1 MTWTSEQIMQ
11 TIQVHML
18 NECITNARLVE
29 LTGLK
34 PEQVGNSTSKLHQNG
49 FIKVVD
55 KGCFRITQAG
65 ITALDQ
71 KTNLRS
77 GPKGKLQIPRIYRD
91 SLRVRVWRAIRIRS
105 SFSIPDLL
113 PIVTKG
119 GEKDAQSNIYK
130 YIKALE
136 SAGYL
141 IRMGKRMP
149 GTAMTSNGFARWR
162 LDLEKNTGPQAPI
175 WRMGKGSVFDPNTEE
190 EIFLMPVK
198 SEDQP

>member
-11 TIQVHML
+11 TISKHML

-29 LTGLK
+29 LTGLDAK
-34 PEQVGNSTSKLHQNG
+34 QVGSATSKLQHNG

-71 KTNLRS
+71 KTSLRS
-77 GPKGKLQIPRIYRD
+77 GPKGETRVKIHKD
-91 SLRVRVWRAIRIRS
+91 SLRVRVWRAIRIRN
-105 SFSIPDLL
+105 SFSIPELI

-119 GEKDAQSNIYK
+119 EEKDAQSNIYK
-130 YIKALE
+130 YVHALE
-136 SAGYL
+136 CASYL
-141 IRMGKRMP
+141 IRMGKRQR
-149 GTAMTSNGFARWR
+149 GTALTSNGFARWR
-162 LDLEKNTGPQAPI
+162 LDLEKNTGPQAPV
-175 WRMGKGSVFDPNTEE
+175 WRMSKGSIYDPNIDQ
-190 EIFLMPVK
+190 EIFLLPMK

>member
-11 TIQVHML
+11 TISKHML

-29 LTGLK
+29 LTGLDAK
-34 PEQVGNSTSKLHQNG
+34 QVGNSTSKLQHNG

-77 GPKGKLQIPRIYRD
+77 GPKGETSVKIHKD

-105 SFSIPDLL
+105 SFSVPDLL

-130 YIKALE
+130 YVKALE
-136 SAGYL
+136 EAGYL
-141 IRMGKRMP
+141 IRMSKRMR

-162 LDLEKNTGPQAPI
+162 LDLEKNTGPQAPV
-175 WRMGKGSVFDPNTEE
+175 WRMSKGSLFDPNTGE
-190 EIFLMPVK
+190 EIILMPVK

>member
-1 MTWTSEQIMQ
+1 MTWTSETVMQ
-11 TIQVHML
+11 TISKHML

-34 PEQVGNSTSKLHQNG
+34 PEQVGISTSKLQHNG

-77 GPKGKLQIPRIYRD
+77 GPKGETRVKIHKD

-119 GEKDAQSNIYK
+119 AEKDAQSNIYK
-130 YIKALE
+130 YVKALE
-136 SAGYL
+136 EAGYL
-141 IRMGKRMP
+141 IRMGKRMR

-162 LDLEKNTGPQAPI
+162 LDLEKNTGPQAPV
-175 WRMGKGSVFDPNTEE
+175 WRMSKGILFDPNTGE
-190 EIFLMPVK
+190 EILLMPLR
-198 SEDQP
+198 EDQP

>member
-1 MTWTSEQIMQ
+1 MTWTSETVMQ
-11 TIQVHML
+11 TISKHML

-34 PEQVGNSTSKLHQNG
+34 PDQVGSSTSKLQQNG

-55 KGCFRITQAG
+55 KGCYRITQAG

-77 GPKGKLQIPRIYRD
+77 GPKGETRVKIHKD
-91 SLRVRVWRAIRIRS
+91 SLRVRVWRAIRIRN

-130 YIKALE
+130 YVKALE
-136 SAGYL
+136 DAGYL
-141 IRMGKRMP
+141 IRMGKRAR
-149 GTAMTSNGFARWR
+149 GTWMTSNGFVRWR
-162 LDLEKNTGPQAPI
+162 LDLEKDTGPQAPV
-175 WRMGKGSVFDPNTEE
+175 WRMGKGSLFDPNTGE
-190 EIFLMPVK
+190 EILLLPLK

>member
-29 LTGLK
+29 LTGLDAK
-34 PEQVGNSTSKLHQNG
+34 QVGSATSKLQQNG

-71 KTNLRS
+71 KSNLRS
-77 GPKGKLQIPRIYRD
+77 GPKGETRVKIHKD
-91 SLRVRVWRAIRIRS
+91 SLRVRVWRAIRIRN
-105 SFSIPDLL
+105 SFSIPELI

-119 GEKDAQSNIYK
+119 EEKDAQSNIYK
-130 YIKALE
+130 YVHALE
-136 SAGYL
+136 CASYL
-141 IRMGKRMP
+141 IRMGKRQR
-149 GTAMTSNGFARWR
+149 GTALTSNGFARWR
-162 LDLEKNTGPQAPI
+162 LDLEKNTGPQAPV
-175 WRMGKGSVFDPNTEE
+175 WRMSKGSIYDPNIDQ
-190 EIFLMPVK
+190 EIFLLPVK

>member
-11 TIQVHML
+11 TINKHML

-34 PEQVGNSTSKLHQNG
+34 PEQVGNSTSKLQQNG

-65 ITALDQ
+65 ITALEQ

-77 GPKGKLQIPRIYRD
+77 GPKGETSVKIHKD
-91 SLRVRVWRAIRIRS
+91 SLRVRVWRAIRIPSRH

-113 PIVTKG
+113 PLVTKG

-130 YIKALE
+130 YVKALE
-136 SAGYL
+136 CAGYL
-141 IRMGKRMP
+141 IRMGKRMR

-162 LDLEKNTGPQAPI
+162 LDLEKNTGPQAPV
-175 WRMGKGSVFDPNTEE
+175 WRMGKGSVFDPNTGE
-190 EIFLMPVK
+190 EIILLPLR
-198 SEDQP
+198 EDQP